1 MLPIDPRR
9 FDAFEIDMMPELK
22 DDMTVQQAVAHISIG
37 ILMRAYPSQVI
48 GGPYC
53 AKEAIDAYGQ
63 RLFTTVDNIYRDVRD
78 SGKPF
83 TIRVQWVEGRPEL
96 NIAKVGSIH
105 TSMGN

>member
-1 MLPIDPRR
+1 MFTDPRR

-37 ILMRAYPSQVI
+37 ILMRAYPNQVA

-53 AKEAIDAYGQ
+53 TPESIETYGP

-105 TSMGN
+105 TFLTN